1 MKEERIKELENN
13 IIVVFVEP
21 ETPGNIGFIAR
32 TMKNFGLKKLVLI
45 NPCKLDD
52 EAYLH
57 AMHATD
63 ILENSIKF
71 KSLNEMLEEVSPDFI
86 IGTTGVPGG
95 SYKIA
100 RTPLRPEQFAKALN
114 TKAKIAILFGREG
127 NGLTNDEIGEC
138 DIIVSIPTSQE
149 YPIMN
154 VSHAAAIIFCEIF
167 KERDYNLEGVEE
179 ASGLEKR
186 LLVSDME
193 DIISSL
199 GLPDHKR
206 RVALRAFKNLIGRA
220 FITGREAH
228 TLKGIFRRIK
238 NEL

>member
-71 KSLNEMLEEVSPDFI
+71 KSLNEMLEEVSPNFI

-154 VSHAAAIIFCEIF
+154 VSHAAAIIFYEIF

>member
-1 MKEERIKELENN
+1 MEKIKQLEDN

-32 TMKNFGLKKLVLI
+32 AMKNFGLKKLVLI

-63 ILENSIKF
+63 ILENSITF
-71 KSLNEMLEEVSPDFI
+71 KSLQEMLEELSPDFI

-100 RTPLRPEQFAKALN
+100 RTPLRPEQFAETLN

-127 NGLTNDEIGEC
+127 NGLTNEEIGEC
-138 DIIVSIPTSQE
+138 DLVVSIPTSQE

-154 VSHAAAIIFCEIF
+154 VSHAAAIIFYEIF

-206 RVALRAFKNLIGRA
+206 RVALRAFRNLIGRA

-228 TLKGIFRRIK
+228 TLKGILRRIK
-238 NEL
+238 NKL

>member
-1 MKEERIKELENN
+1 MEEEKIKQLEDN
-13 IIVVFVEP
+13 IHVVFVEP

-63 ILENSIKF
+63 ILENSITF
-71 KSLNEMLEEVSPDFI
+71 KSLQEMLEKLSPDFI

-100 RTPLRPEQFAKALN
+100 RIPLRPEQFAKALN
-114 TKAKIAILFGREG
+114 PKVKIAILFGREG
-127 NGLTNDEIGEC
+127 NGLTNEEIEEC

-154 VSHAAAIIFCEIF
+154 VSHAAAIIFYEIF
-167 KERDYNLEGVEE
+167 KERDYNPKGIEE
-179 ASGLEKR
+179 ASGVEKR
-186 LLVSDME
+186 LLISDME

-199 GLPDHKR
+199 GLPDHKK

-228 TLKGIFRRIK
+228 TLKGILRRIK
-238 NEL
+238 NKI

>member
-154 VSHAAAIIFCEIF
+154 VSHAAAIIFYEIF